1 MTLYLDTSALV
12 PLFLAEARSAD
23 IERAILSDDKNVAVS
38 DFAIGEF
45 GAAISKAVRME
56 RLTNTQAEMVL
67 NNFDAWT
74 GGAMASL
81 ATAPA
86 DIRLASAFVRQFDLK
101 LLLPDAIHI
110 ATCRQHG
117 FKLMTFDSRQ
127 ADAAAALG
135 VAVVLP

>member
-12 PLFLAEARSAD
+12 PLFLAETRSAD
-23 IERAILSDDKNVAVS
+23 IERAILSDDAGVAVS

-45 GAAISKAVRME
+45 GAAISKAVRMD
-56 RLTNTQAEMVL
+56 RLTPAQAKMVL
-67 NNFDAWT
+67 ADCDAWT
-74 GGAMASL
+74 RGGMAPLS
-81 ATAPA
+81 TSPA

-110 ATCRQHG
+110 ATCRAHG
-117 FKLMTFDSRQ
+117 FTLMTLDTGQ

-135 VAVVLP
+135 VAVILP